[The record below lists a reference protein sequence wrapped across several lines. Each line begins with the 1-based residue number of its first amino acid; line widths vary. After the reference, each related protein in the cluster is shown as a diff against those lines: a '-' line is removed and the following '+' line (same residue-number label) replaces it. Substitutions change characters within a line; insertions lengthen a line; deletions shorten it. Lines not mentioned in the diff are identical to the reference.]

1 MVLVED
7 FKILDDNIESQ
18 KRQLSQLDNDLN
30 WEKQIIESK
39 IGKFQI
45 QIQKNKNN
53 LSSLW
58 KIWAIPFV
66 IASIAVL
73 ISIAIGTGSGLIHVL
88 LVLFGA
94 LCLYVGLPILGIW
107 LIVLIFKSISTSV
120 NNSSINTSIADKQ
133 KSLLQIDEKFKE
145 RKSKFNKDIKELLQQ
160 RDQLLLRE
168 KEIERR
174 KTIVE
179 DIATILY
186 KDTEKEVNITLIPTL
201 INELH
206 DIFTGLHSESM
217 EELVINGSLEDFQ
230 NITDSIKSELSRLKK
245 LALEAQ
251 TKGYYTDEETEYENS
266 IDSNGIMTK
275 ERAFIILGLEQTASK
290 EEIKKTYKI
299 LAHEFH
305 PDKAEGATESI
316 KKLAEEK
323 FKEIKTAY
331 EFLIK

>member
-1 MVLVED
+1 LGN
-7 FKILDDNIESQ
+7 FKF
-18 KRQLSQLDNDLN
+18 
-30 WEKQIIESK
+30 
-39 IGKFQI
+39 KFK
-45 QIQKNKNN
+45 KNKNN

-145 RKSKFNKDIKELLQQ
+145 RKSKFNKDIKELLKQ

-174 KTIVE
+174 KAIVE
-179 DIATILY
+179 DIANILY

-201 INELH
+201 INELY

-217 EELVINGSLEDFQ
+217 EELVINGSLGDFQ
-230 NITDSIKSELSRLKK
+230 NITGSIKSELSRLKK

-251 TKGYYTDEETEYENS
+251 KRGYYTGEESEYENLS
-266 IDSNGIMTK
+266 DSSGIMTR
-275 ERAFIILGLEQTASK
+275 ERAFEILRLKQTASK
-290 EEIKKTYKI
+290 EEIKKAYKK
-299 LAHEFH
+299 LSQEFH
-305 PDKAEGATESI
+305 PDKAERATESI

-331 EFLIK
+331 DFLTK